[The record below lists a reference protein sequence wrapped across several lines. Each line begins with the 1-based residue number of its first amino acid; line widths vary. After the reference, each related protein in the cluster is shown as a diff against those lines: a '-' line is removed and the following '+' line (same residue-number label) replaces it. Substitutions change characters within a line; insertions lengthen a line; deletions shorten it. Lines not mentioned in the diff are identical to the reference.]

1 MSGASRGPEMV
12 ADCEEASVAAI
23 QGSFYACWKTAMERG
38 RPVEFLTAVAGHLS
52 KMNQPS
58 NAVSGVYLN

>member
-1 MSGASRGPEMV
+1 
-12 ADCEEASVAAI
+12 
-23 QGSFYACWKTAMERG
+23 MERG

-58 NAVSGVYLN
+58 NAVSRVYLN